1 MNRIEILR
9 EKITKLTGLL
19 TDKKVRVTQR
29 GVQACV
35 RYTHAGIPELV
46 NIPFIPDNATQE
58 FVQAIEGFLDHEVAH
73 VLFTS
78 GEIVVK
84 ADKLGVGGYHNAVE
98 DIYIEGAMSRRFPGS
113 KINLET
119 MHILFIRDVID
130 ANYKKNKDKPIQ
142 YLLVALLRGYSG
154 QRAFAEY
161 MSDKMDIPEIIN
173 CDKRLSE
180 YCKKVLP
187 NIKSSQQALEIALEI
202 RRLLEVKKE
211 PPKPKEPPPPQE
223 EPNEEK
229 GEPNKGSGP
238 TPEDEGQSGNSTDEE
253 EENDDK
259 PNNSKGKEDDSDK
272 DDADK
277 SEGKPDDGKP
287 ETDDDESSSPS
298 NKEEPDNGSGDD
310 DVDSDGDSND
320 ADANEP
326 DDGDTGDTGNSSDSG
341 DDEQGAV
348 DDADKPESEEDGEPE
363 ADGGGKGSGEDTEP
377 EEQPAK
383 DATGEDQADSEG
395 EKTKSE
401 EGKDS
406 AENPSEDESEDGADN
421 SPGQEGGAGGEE
433 ETNDEP
439 EAKPEDRED
448 AHQDL
453 DMNASTPDLPPIDAE
468 ALQKLLKDFDE
479 AMSELITREA
489 IEVAENSDYL
499 IYTRD
504 FDVIEKFDIEK
515 HGGINADAVR
525 LMEDK
530 VDHMVGKIQRDLERA
545 VSSQNK
551 TQWAAGQRSGRLD
564 TGSLSRLVK
573 FGEEKV
579 FKRKQVTKAKNA
591 ALSLLIDCSGSMDEH
606 NKIATAAY
614 TAYALSTTLERLGIN
629 HEVLGFTT
637 SDKRPDEAVAEHMKT
652 GVEYSRYDNLYIP
665 IFKPFG
671 ERLNSQSKAGL
682 ASLATARWLG
692 NNVDGESLAIAA
704 SRLSQQKE
712 ERKILIVLSD
722 GNPVCYGDKHQI
734 RSHLKKTVK
743 DIIKSK
749 IEVLGIGINDD
760 AVKTYY
766 PKHLVINR
774 LSDLPTVVMGQ
785 LRKFLTE

>member
-19 TDKKVRVTQR
+19 TDKKVVVTQR
-29 GVQACV
+29 GMQAYV
-35 RYTHAGIPELV
+35 RYTKDGIPELV

-58 FVQAIEGFLDHEVAH
+58 FTQAIEGFLDHEVAH

-78 GEIVVK
+78 GSIVVK
-84 ADKLGVGGYHNAVE
+84 ADKLGVGGYHNAIE
-98 DIYIEGAMSRRFPGS
+98 DIYIEGAMSRKFPGS
-113 KINLET
+113 KLNLET
-119 MHILFIRDVID
+119 MHTLFIRDIID
-130 ANYKKNKDKPIQ
+130 ANYKNNKHLPIQ

-154 QRAFAEY
+154 QRAFEDY
-161 MSDKMDIPEIIN
+161 MADKMGIPEVIDV
-173 CDKRLSE
+173 DKRLSA

-187 NIKSSQQALEIALEI
+187 NITSSQHALDITLEIV
-202 RRLLEVKKE
+202 RLLKENKE
-211 PPKPKEPPPPQE
+211 PPKPKQPPPQE
-223 EPNEEK
+223 EPNKDK
-229 GEPNKGSGP
+229 GEPNEGSGQ
-238 TPEDEGQSGNSTDEE
+238 TPEDEGQSGNSTKEE
-253 EENDDK
+253 EEKNDEQSDSVDKQGNPDEDDAGKPQDKHNDDDT
-259 PNNSKGKEDDSDK
+259 E
-272 DDADK
+272 ADN
-277 SEGKPDDGKP
+277 
-287 ETDDDESSSPS
+287 DESSSPS
-298 NKEEPDNGSGDD
+298 NKEKSDNDSGDD
-310 DVDSDGDSND
+310 DVDSDGDS
-320 ADANEP
+320 
-326 DDGDTGDTGNSSDSG
+326 DDTSSEGMDDGNSSDTRDADIDS
-341 DDEQGAV
+341 DDEQGKL
-348 DDADKPESEEDGEPE
+348 DEDEEEGEDE
-363 ADGGGKGSGEDTEP
+363 ADGGGKGSGKDTEP
-377 EEQPAK
+377 EDQPAK
-383 DATGEDQADSEG
+383 DATGEDQADADG
-395 EKTKSE
+395 DKTKSE
-401 EGKDS
+401 EGREGS
-406 AENPSEDESEDGADN
+406 ENPSDEDESEDGDA
-421 SPGQEGGAGGEE
+421 SGKGGEGDN
-433 ETNDEP
+433 TGDEP
-439 EAKPEDRED
+439 EDKSKDGED

-453 DMNASTPDLPPIDAE
+453 DMNASSPELPEIDVE
-468 ALQKLLKDFDE
+468 ALQTLLRDFDE

-489 IEVAENSDYL
+489 IEVAEHSDYI
-499 IYTRD
+499 IYSRD

-515 HGGINADAVR
+515 HGGINSDAVR

-564 TGSLSRLVK
+564 TGSLNRLVK

-591 ALSLLIDCSGSMDEH
+591 AISLLIDCSGSMHEY

-637 SDKRPDEAVAEHMKT
+637 TDAYTEEVFLESKKT
-652 GVEYSRYDNLYIP
+652 GVEYSRYDNLYVP

-671 ERLNSQSKAGL
+671 ERLNSKSKAAL
-682 ASLATARWLG
+682 ASLATAKWLG
-692 NNVDGESLAIAA
+692 NNVDGECVAIAA
-704 SRLSQQKE
+704 SRLMQQKE

-722 GNPVCYGDKHQI
+722 GNPVCYGDKSQL
-734 RSHLKKTVK
+734 RSHLRKTIK
-743 DIIKSK
+743 DITKSK

-774 LSDLPTVVMGQ
+774 LADLPTIVMGQ

>member
-29 GVQACV
+29 GVQAYV
-35 RYTHAGIPELV
+35 RYTSAGIPELV

-78 GEIVVK
+78 GDIVVK

-98 DIYIEGAMSRRFPGS
+98 DIYIEGAMSRKFPGS

-119 MHILFIRDVID
+119 MHTLFIRDIID
-130 ANYKKNKDKPIQ
+130 ANYQNNKHLPIQ

-187 NIKSSQQALEIALEI
+187 NIKSSKEALDIALEI

-211 PPKPKEPPPPQE
+211 PPKPKPKQPPPPPQE

-229 GEPNKGSGP
+229 GEPNEGSGP

-253 EENDDK
+253 EDKDDK
-259 PNNSKGKEDDSDK
+259 PNNSQGEEDDGDK

-277 SEGKPDDGKP
+277 PEGKPDDGKP
-287 ETDDDESSSPS
+287 ETDDDEFSPSS
-298 NKEEPDNGSGDD
+298 NKEEPDNGGGDD
-310 DVDSDGDSND
+310 DVDSDGDSDNTN
-320 ADANEP
+320 ANEP
-326 DDGDTGDTGNSSDSG
+326 DNGDTGDTGDASDSG
-341 DDEQGAV
+341 DDEQGKV
-348 DDADKPESEEDGEPE
+348 DEPETDGEDE
-363 ADGGGKGSGEDTEP
+363 ADGGGKGDGKDTEP
-377 EEQPAK
+377 EEQPTK

-722 GNPVCYGDKHQI
+722 GNPICYGDKHQI